1 MTLIEAVKKHQY
13 DVGVYATDIGE
24 EIKWYWEING
34 GYCSVASHDYFNS
47 PDEAYK
53 SLQEFL
59 PGFKEFDK

>member
-1 MTLIEAVKKHQY
+1 MTLIEAVKKYQY
-13 DVGVYATDIGE
+13 DVGVYATDIDE

-53 SLQEFL
+53 SLQKFL
-59 PGFKEFDK
+59 PEFKEFDK

>member
-1 MTLIEAVKKHQY
+1 MTLIEAVKKYQY
-13 DVGVYATDIGE
+13 DVGIYAADIGE

-34 GYCSVASHDYFNS
+34 GYYSVASHDYFNS

-59 PGFKEFDK
+59 PEFKEFDK

>member
-1 MTLIEAVKKHQY
+1 MTLIEVVKKYQY
-13 DVGVYATDIGE
+13 DVGVYATDIDE

-53 SLQEFL
+53 SLQKFL
-59 PGFKEFDK
+59 PEFKEFDK